1 MALNGSSFIFET
13 LKPLEPY
20 SELWQGYIKQA
31 QSHVSNIPD
40 LLRQGEFDLKSV
52 ALLAGGLPVVL
63 ILLNV
68 LSQVVRYPPLS
79 LPLSPSLSR
88 LLALEVPNIRG

>member
-1 MALNGSSFIFET
+1 MAALNGSSFIFET

-31 QSHVSNIPD
+31 QSHVSSIPD

-52 ALLAGGLPVVL
+52 VVLVGGLPVVL

-68 LSQVVRYPPLS
+68 LSQVVCYFPLF
-79 LPLSPSLSR
+79 PSLSR
-88 LLALEVPNIRG
+88 LSALEVPNVLG